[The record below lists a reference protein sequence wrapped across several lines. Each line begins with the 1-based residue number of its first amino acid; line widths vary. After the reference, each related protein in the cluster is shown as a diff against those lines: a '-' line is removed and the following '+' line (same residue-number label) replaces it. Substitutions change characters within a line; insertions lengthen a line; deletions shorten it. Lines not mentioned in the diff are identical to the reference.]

1 VEKSRKKREQAKRA
15 KPDDELAFE
24 IRNKDLLGRIGLLR
38 TKRGTVET
46 PFLLPVVNP
55 NSQIIAPG
63 MLKNVFGFDALIT
76 NSYLI
81 WRRSREEGKIS
92 NVHELLNF
100 NGVIE
105 TDSGAYQILQYGDV
119 EVQPNEIVRFQEEL
133 DSEIAVIL
141 DVPTGQEGS
150 RERAKHTVVETLRRA
165 DEALGVLTRK
175 DILWVG
181 PVQGGIYTDLVSY
194 SAREMGKRDFAIH
207 ALGSPTPV
215 MQQYRFDVL
224 VDMVMAAKRN
234 LPPDRPLHLF
244 GAGHP
249 MIFSLAV
256 ALGCD
261 IFDSASYAL
270 FARNGRYMTSQG
282 TSKLEELEYFPC
294 NCPNCYKNTPE
305 DIRKLLPVE
314 RERFLAS
321 HNLHSCFNELQ
332 IVKQAIVDGRLW
344 ELVEARSHGHP
355 ALQRAF
361 ERLLHYAND
370 LETETPVRKKKGQF
384 ITTAESL
391 HRPEI
396 LRHQE
401 RLLERYKPPPLA
413 KTVLLLPES
422 YLKPFR
428 ENLPVEMML
437 AKFERRKDLHIC
449 AYNLAYGIVPQEL
462 LDVYPLSQTVDALP
476 PTAHIINQAS
486 SRIVNYLKIGR
497 YKRCVIVVDEPWK
510 RKIGASIRRLGG
522 GKMRT
527 RTIDVNGIDE
537 ESLLHVTNAL
547 RGLLRRRRS
556 S

>member
-1 VEKSRKKREQAKRA
+1 LS
-15 KPDDELAFE
+15 FE

-38 TKRGTVET
+38 TKRGTLET

-55 NSQIIAPG
+55 NSQVIAPR
-63 MLKNVFGFDALIT
+63 MLQDIFGFDALIT

-81 WRRSREEGKIS
+81 WRRSREEGKTS

-100 NGVIE
+100 DGVIE

-133 DSEIAVIL
+133 DSDIAVIL

-150 RERAKHTVVETLRRA
+150 KERAKRTVDETLRRA
-165 DEALGVLTRK
+165 DAALSVLTRR

-181 PVQGGIYTDLVSY
+181 PVQGGTYTDLVSY
-194 SAREMGKRDFAIH
+194 SAREMAKRDFAIH
-207 ALGSPTPV
+207 ALGSPTPI
-215 MQQYRFDVL
+215 MQQYQFDVL

-249 MIFSLAV
+249 MIFSLVV

-270 FARNGRYMTSQG
+270 FARNGRYMTAQG
-282 TSKLEELEYFPC
+282 TSKLEDLEYFPC
-294 NCPNCYKNTPE
+294 NCQSCHKNTPE
-305 DIRKLLPVE
+305 NVRKLLPVE

-321 HNLHSCFNELQ
+321 HNLHSCFSELQ
-332 IVKQAIVDGRLW
+332 IVKQAIIDGRLW

-370 LETETPVRKKKGQF
+370 LETETPVRKKRGQF

-391 HRPEI
+391 RRPEI

-428 ENLPVEMML
+428 ENLPVEKML
-437 AKFERRKDLHIC
+437 AKVEQRKDLHIC
-449 AYNLAYGIVPQEL
+449 AYSLAFGIVPQEL

-476 PTAHIINQAS
+476 PTASIINHAS
-486 SRIVNYLKIGR
+486 RRILNYLKTAG
-497 YKRCVIVVDEPWK
+497 YKQCIIVVDQPWEH
-510 RKIGASIRRLGG
+510 KIGASIR
-522 GKMRT
+522 KMRGREI
-527 RTIDVNGIDE
+527 RTKMITVNDNDE
-537 ESLLHVTNAL
+537 ESLSQVTNAL
-547 RGLLRRRRS
+547 RGLSRRRRTS
-556 S
+556 

>member
-1 VEKSRKKREQAKRA
+1 M
-15 KPDDELAFE
+15 AFE
-24 IRNKDLLGRIGLLR
+24 IRKKDLLGRIGLLR

-55 NSQIIAPG
+55 NSQVIAPP
-63 MLKNVFGFDALIT
+63 MLKDVFGFDALIT
-76 NSYLI
+76 NSYLV
-81 WRRSREEGKIS
+81 WRRSREEGKTP

-105 TDSGAYQILQYGDV
+105 TDSGAYQILEYGDV
-119 EVQPNEIVRFQEEL
+119 EVRPNEIIRFQEEL
-133 DSEIAVIL
+133 DTEIAVIL

-150 RERAKHTVVETLRRA
+150 KERAKRTVDETLRRA
-165 DEALGVLTRK
+165 DEALSVLTRK

-194 SAREMGKRDFAIH
+194 SAREMAKRDFAIH
-207 ALGSPTPV
+207 ALGSPTPI
-215 MQQYRFDVL
+215 MQQYQFDVL

-270 FARNGRYMTSQG
+270 FARNGRYMTAQG
-282 TSKLEELEYFPC
+282 TSKLEDLEYFPC
-294 NCPNCYKNTPE
+294 NCPSCHKNTPE
-305 DIRKLLPVE
+305 NVRKLLLVE

-321 HNLHSCFNELQ
+321 HNLHSCFTELQ

-344 ELVEARSHGHP
+344 ELVQARAQGHP

-361 ERLLHYAND
+361 ERMLHYANE
-370 LETETPVRKKKGQF
+370 LETETPIRKKKGQF

-391 HRPEI
+391 RRPEI
-396 LRHQE
+396 VRHQE

-413 KTVLLLPES
+413 KTVLLLPEL

-428 ENLPVEMML
+428 ENLPVENML
-437 AKFERRKDLHIC
+437 AKIERRKDLHIC
-449 AYNLAYGIVPQEL
+449 TYNLAYGIVPQEL

-476 PTAHIINQAS
+476 PTASTVNHAS
-486 SRIVNYLKIGR
+486 RRILNYLKIAG
-497 YKRCVIVVDEPWK
+497 YKRCMIVVDEPWK
-510 RKIGASIRRLGG
+510 RKIAASIQKMRG
-522 GKMRT
+522 GKIRTKTILAKVNDEDSLMR
-527 RTIDVNGIDE
+527 
-537 ESLLHVTNAL
+537 VTNAS
-547 RGLLRRRRS
+547 RGLSRPRRTS
-556 S
+556 

>member
-1 VEKSRKKREQAKRA
+1 
-15 KPDDELAFE
+15 
-24 IRNKDLLGRIGLLR
+24 
-38 TKRGTVET
+38 
-46 PFLLPVVNP
+46 
-55 NSQIIAPG
+55 
-63 MLKNVFGFDALIT
+63 MLQDIFGFDALIT

-81 WRRSREEGKIS
+81 WRRSRQEGKTS

-100 NGVIE
+100 DGVVE

-133 DSEIAVIL
+133 DSDIAVIL
-141 DVPTGQEGS
+141 DVPTGQGGS
-150 RERAKHTVVETLRRA
+150 KERAKRTVDETLRRA
-165 DEALGVLTRK
+165 DDALSVLTRR

-194 SAREMGKRDFAIH
+194 SAREMAKRNFAIH
-207 ALGSPTPV
+207 ALGSPTPI
-215 MQQYRFDVL
+215 MQQYQFDVL

-270 FARNGRYMTSQG
+270 FARNGRYMTAQG
-282 TSKLEELEYFPC
+282 TSKLEDLEYFPC
-294 NCPNCYKNTPE
+294 NCPSCHKNTPE
-305 DIRKLLPVE
+305 NVRKLLPVE

-321 HNLHSCFNELQ
+321 HNLHSCFSELQ

-361 ERLLHYAND
+361 ERLIHYAND
-370 LETETPVRKKKGQF
+370 LESETPVRKRRGQF

-391 HRPEI
+391 RRPEV

-401 RLLERYKPPPLA
+401 RLLERYKPPPHA
-413 KTVLLLPES
+413 KTLLLLPDC

-428 ENLPVEMML
+428 ENLPVEKML
-437 AKFERRKDLHIC
+437 AEVEQRKDLHIC
-449 AYNLAYGIVPQEL
+449 AYNLAFGIVPQEL

-476 PTAHIINQAS
+476 PTTSIINHAS
-486 SRIVNYLKIGR
+486 RRILNYLKTAG
-497 YKRCVIVVDEPWK
+497 YKQCIIVVDQPWK
-510 RKIGASIRRLGG
+510 RKIGASIRSMRG

-527 RTIDVNGIDE
+527 KMIAVNDNDE
-537 ESLLHVTNAL
+537 DSLLQVTNAL
-547 RGLLRRRRS
+547 RGLSRRRRTS
-556 S
+556 

>member
-1 VEKSRKKREQAKRA
+1 
-15 KPDDELAFE
+15 
-24 IRNKDLLGRIGLLR
+24 
-38 TKRGTVET
+38 
-46 PFLLPVVNP
+46 
-55 NSQIIAPG
+55 
-63 MLKNVFGFDALIT
+63 MLKDVFGFDALIT

-81 WRRSREEGKIS
+81 WRRSREEGKTS

-100 NGVIE
+100 NGIIA

-119 EVQPNEIVRFQEEL
+119 EVQPNEIIRFQEEL

-141 DVPTGQEGS
+141 DVPTGQES
-150 RERAKHTVVETLRRA
+150 SKERAKRTVDETLRRA
-165 DEALGVLTRK
+165 DEALTVLTRK

-181 PVQGGIYTDLVSY
+181 PVQGGTYTDLVSF
-194 SAREMGKRDFAIH
+194 SAQEMAKRDFAIH

-215 MQQYRFDVL
+215 MQQYQFDVL

-270 FARNGRYMTSQG
+270 FARNGRFMTAQG
-282 TSKLEELEYFPC
+282 TSKLEDLEYFPC
-294 NCPNCYKNTPE
+294 NCPSCHKNTPE
-305 DIRKLLPVE
+305 SVRKLLPVE
-314 RERFLAS
+314 REKFLAS
-321 HNLHSCFNELQ
+321 HNLHSCFTEIQ

-370 LETETPVRKKKGQF
+370 LETETPVRKKKGPF

-391 HRPEI
+391 YRPQI

-401 RLLERYKPPPLA
+401 RLMARYKPPSLA

-428 ENLPVEMML
+428 ENVPIENML
-437 AKFERRKDLHIC
+437 AKVERRKDLHIC

-476 PTAHIINQAS
+476 PTASTVNHAS
-486 SRIVNYLKIGR
+486 RRILNYLKIAG
-497 YKRCVIVVDEPWK
+497 YKRCIIVADEPW
-510 RKIGASIRRLGG
+510 RHRIAASIQRMRGR
-522 GKMRT
+522 KMRT
-527 RTIDVNGIDE
+527 QIIVVKGDDE
-537 ESLLHVTNAL
+537 ESLLLVTKAL
-547 RGLLRRRRS
+547 RGLSRPRQTS
-556 S
+556 